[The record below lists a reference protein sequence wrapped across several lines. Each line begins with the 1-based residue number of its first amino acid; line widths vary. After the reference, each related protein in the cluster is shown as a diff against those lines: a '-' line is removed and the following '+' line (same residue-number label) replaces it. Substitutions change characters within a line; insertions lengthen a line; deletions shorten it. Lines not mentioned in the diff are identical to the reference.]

1 MQPEQPSHPSR
12 RDFLGTA
19 ARAAAIGGLASS
31 VSLAD
36 SHSAKLGIGKGPEP
50 RKIGPEGKIRFGC
63 IGIGGRGGGLL
74 DILLKQPN
82 VEVVA
87 IADPGDHNRKRAA
100 DKVTKAGGDK
110 PDLYSGEEDY
120 KTKLLVRDDIDAIL
134 TATPCYMHGPVYL
147 ACFAAG
153 KHFYGEKPM
162 CTEANEADALVEAQ
176 KRNPKVVG
184 QIGFQRRAS
193 IRYQEAMQRIRDGLI
208 GELID
213 GRGAW
218 NNSWGPIGR
227 PDEGSRIW
235 LGRRKYSGD
244 WMLEQACHTFDV
256 FCWAAD
262 AMPVA
267 ASGMGRRDIF
277 KEMDPERD
285 VTDFYHAHL
294 EFPNNFLVDFE
305 HSWFCPHQDQF
316 AMRADG
322 QCRDIGEGRFTG
334 VFERAAGPKGGIDFG
349 TGMFFPRH
357 RKDKKFTIQPNEPG
371 HTEVALQEFLNSIRT
386 GSPSVSGV
394 ETGRMATYT
403 ALLVRKAV
411 DERRRITMDEFMKA

>member
-1 MQPEQPSHPSR
+1 MDPQQPNDTTSR
-12 RDFLGTA
+12 RDFLGKAAQAATVAGLVAAAGCATTRGPKLVTA
-19 ARAAAIGGLASS
+19 A
-31 VSLAD
+31 
-36 SHSAKLGIGKGPEP
+36 GPSP
-50 RKIGPEGKIRFGC
+50 RSIGPDDTIRFGC

-74 DILLKQPN
+74 DMFLKQPN
-82 VEVVA
+82 VSVVA
-87 IADPGDHNRKRAA
+87 IADPSEHNRKRAA
-100 DKVTKAGGDK
+100 DKVEQALGVR
-110 PDLYSGEEDY
+110 PELYSGGEDY
-120 KTKLLVRDDIDAIL
+120 KTKLLVRDDVDAII
-134 TATPCYMHGPVYL
+134 TATPCYLHGPVHL

-176 KRNPKVVG
+176 KKNPNVVA

-193 IRYQEAMQRIRDGLI
+193 IRYQEAMTRVGNGLI
-208 GELID
+208 GDPID

-227 PDEGSRIW
+227 PDEGARIW

-256 FCWAAD
+256 FNWVAG

-277 KEMDPERD
+277 KEMDPQRD
-285 VTDFYHAHL
+285 VTDFYFAHI
-294 EFPNNFLVDFE
+294 EYPDNFLVDFE
-305 HSWFCPHQDQF
+305 HSWFCPHKDKF
-316 AMRADG
+316 
-322 QCRDIGEGRFTG
+322 RDSGEGYFTG
-334 VFERAAGPKGGIDFG
+334 VFERAAGHQGGLDFG
-349 TGMFFPRH
+349 TGTFFPRNP
-357 RKDKKFTIQPNEPG
+357 KDKKFTIQPDEPD
-371 HTEVALQEFLNSIRT
+371 HTVAAIESFLDSIRS
-386 GSPSVSGV
+386 GKPPVSGV

-411 DERRRITMDEFMKA
+411 DERRRVTMDELM